1 MEICAMADREIIVL
15 PDAEAVARQAL
26 GIWQRH
32 AAEAVAK
39 RKAFRVLLSGG
50 STPKR
55 LFQLLAEQP
64 VRDLLPWS
72 GTHLFWGDERAV
84 PPDHKDSNYRM
95 TREAMLDTVSPPAA
109 QVHRLHGENP
119 DLAAAATDYQKV
131 VAGAFKADTDGPPPA
146 FDLVFLGMGTD
157 AHTASLFPG
166 TRALGET
173 RAWFVAN
180 EVPQLNTRRLT
191 ATYPLLN
198 AARAVV
204 FLAAGHDKAE
214 PLGRVLAPKGETS
227 SAPSRGISP
236 AGSLAWVIDKA
247 AAAGIPQGCALG
259 VTEHAG

>member
-1 MEICAMADREIIVL
+1 MPDREIIVL
-15 PDAEAVARQAL
+15 PDAEAVARHAL
-26 GIWQRH
+26 VLWQRH
-32 AAEAVAK
+32 AADAVAS
-39 RKAFRVLLSGG
+39 RGSFRALLSGG

-55 LFQLLAEQP
+55 LFQLLAEEP
-64 VRDLLPWS
+64 VRGQLPWS
-72 GTHLFWGDERAV
+72 ATHLFWGDERAV

-95 TREAMLDTVSPPAA
+95 TREALLDTVSPPAA

-119 DLAAAATDYQKV
+119 DLAAAASDYQRV
-131 VAGAFKADTDGPPPA
+131 VAGAFKADADGPAPA

-173 RAWFVAN
+173 RPWFVAN

-204 FLAAGHDKAE
+204 FLAAGPDKAE
-214 PLGRVLAPKGETS
+214 PLGRVLAPLGEIN
-227 SAPSRGISP
+227 SAPSRGIAP
-236 AGSLAWVIDKA
+236 AGSLTWIIDRA
-247 AAAGIPQGCALG
+247 AAAGIPRGCALG